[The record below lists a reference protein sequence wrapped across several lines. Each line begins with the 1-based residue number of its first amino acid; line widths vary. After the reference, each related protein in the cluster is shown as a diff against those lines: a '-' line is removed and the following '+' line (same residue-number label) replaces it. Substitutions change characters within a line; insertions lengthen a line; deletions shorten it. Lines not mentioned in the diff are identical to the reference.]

1 MQIIVLGA
9 AAGGGFPQWNSA
21 CPVGA
26 RAWAGDPAAPWR
38 NQCSL
43 AVSDDGEHWALLNAA
58 PEIRHQILATPEL
71 HPKTSPRHSPIS
83 SVVLTNGDI
92 DHVAGLLTLRESQP
106 FKLFATP
113 SILDVLAANP
123 IFNALNPAFVERG
136 AFRLDVDLDIGWG
149 LCVRPFAVP
158 GKVPLYMEGDEV
170 DIGGE
175 TEDTIGLEVRG
186 TDGTGFFF
194 IPGCAAVTPPLAERV
209 RGADLLLFDGTLW
222 TDDEMFKGGTGKKTG
237 GRMGHMSVSGEDGSM
252 AALLPLA
259 IRRKIYLHI
268 NNTNPLLLA
277 DSPERADVEAA
288 GFEVA
293 FDGMRISLEGGEAS
307 GESLREW
314 DDDRR

>member
-1 MQIIVLGA
+1 MKIIVLGA

-43 AVSDDGEHWALLNAA
+43 AVSDDSERWVLLNAA

-71 HPKTSPRHSPIS
+71 HPKKSPRHSPIS
-83 SVVLTNGDI
+83 AVVLTNGDI

-106 FKLFATP
+106 FDLFAT
-113 SILDVLAANP
+113 SAILGVLEANP
-123 IFNALNPAFVERG
+123 IFNALNPAFVERR
-136 AFRLDVDLDIGWG
+136 AFTLGSELDTGTGIR
-149 LCVRPFAVP
+149 VRPFAVP

-170 DIGGE
+170 EIGRE
-175 TEDTIGLEVRG
+175 SEDTIGLEVVGRG
-186 TDGTGFFF
+186 GEGFFF
-194 IPGCAAVTPPLAERV
+194 IPGCAAVTPALAERI

-222 TDDEMFKGGTGKKTG
+222 VDDEMKRGGTGVKTG
-237 GRMGHMSVSGEDGSM
+237 GRMGHMNVSGADGSM
-252 AALLPLA
+252 AALGPLDIA
-259 IRRKIYLHI
+259 RKIYIHI
-268 NNTNPLLLA
+268 NNTNPMLLA

-293 FDGMRISLEGGEAS
+293 HDGMRITLPSGGARRRGGEA
-307 GESLREW
+307 
-314 DDDRR
+314 

>member
-26 RAWAGDPAAPWR
+26 RAWAGDPAAAWR

-43 AVSDDGEHWALLNAA
+43 AVSDDGEHWILLNAA

-71 HPKTSPRHSPIS
+71 HPKQSPRHSPIS

-106 FKLFATP
+106 FELFATQ

-123 IFNALNPAFVERG
+123 IFNALNPKFVERR
-136 AFRLDVDLDIGWG
+136 AFGLDLDLDTGWG
-149 LCVRPFAVP
+149 VSVRPFAVP

-170 DIGGE
+170 EIGGE
-175 TEDTIGLEVRG
+175 TEDTIGLEVKGREG
-186 TDGTGFFF
+186 ACFIF
-194 IPGCAAVTPPLAERV
+194 IPGCAAVTPDLAERL
-209 RGADLLLFDGTLW
+209 RGSRLLLFDGTLW
-222 TDDEMFKGGTGKKTG
+222 ADDEMEKGGTGKKTG
-237 GRMGHMSVSGEDGSM
+237 GRMGHMNVSGADGSM
-252 AALLPLA
+252 AALSPLD
-259 IRRKIYLHI
+259 IRRKIYIHI
-268 NNTNPLLLA
+268 NNTNPILLA
-277 DSPERADVEAA
+277 DSDERAEVEAV

-293 FDGMRISLEGGEAS
+293 YDGMRIELEGRGATTVTGEQT
-307 GESLREW
+307 
-314 DDDRR
+314 